1 MSALAHESPPPYD
14 PYHLRP
20 DEGPQTVPQ
29 LRAALAALDPAALSE
44 FNAAYEGARLGCA
57 DAIVSEYRHVWA
69 LRARAEVTAAVAASL
84 AGHPGELIDAADIMA
99 RYPADDAA

>member
-1 MSALAHESPPPYD
+1 MSALAHDPPPSYD

-29 LRAALAALDPAALSE
+29 LRAALAALDPAALDD
-44 FNAAYEGARLGCA
+44 FNQAYEGAKLGTA

-69 LRARAEVTAAVAASL
+69 LRARSEVTAAVAASL
-84 AGHPGELIDAADIMA
+84 AGHSGELVDAADVMA